1 MSSESAATADL
12 RAGPRE
18 WLGLAVLALPLLV
31 LALNISV
38 LFLAAPQL
46 GADLR
51 PSSTGLLWI
60 MDIYGFMIAGFLVCM
75 GTLGDRVGRRRL
87 LVIGAVAFALA
98 SLLVAYSVSAPMLI
112 VARALLGIAGATLM
126 PSTLALLSTMFRDP
140 QQRGVAIAV
149 WMTAF
154 SVGMAAGPVIGGV
167 MLEHFWWGSVFLLG
181 VPVMGVLV
189 VLAPVLL
196 PEYRDAQAGKLDVFS
211 VALSLVTIV
220 PIIYGIKE
228 SATGHASW
236 PAYVAIAVGL
246 FAGVLFVRRQRRIT
260 DPMIDVRLFGN
271 RAFTAALAL
280 LVLGIMAING
290 MSYLYPQFLQSV
302 RALSPMATGLWMIVI
317 AVAAVL
323 GSMVAPLVARRVRP
337 AYVIA
342 GGALISVAGF
352 LLMTQIQA
360 ATGMTLVM
368 AAGAA
373 AVVGLSPIGVMS
385 TDMVLT
391 CAQPEKAGSAA
402 ALSETSAELGAG
414 LGVAV
419 LGTLGAAVYRNQI
432 TESVPDGLPIDVADS
447 ARNSFN
453 DALAE
458 VGQVPPELGDRLLKS
473 AREAFT
479 GGLNVVG
486 AASAAILAVLAVVTV
501 ALLRHLPP
509 TGRDEQEGPPGIGT
523 GEQVETTYRAET

>member
-18 WLGLAVLALPLLV
+18 WFGLAVLALPLLV

-51 PSSTGLLWI
+51 PSNTGLLWI

-75 GTLGDRVGRRRL
+75 GTLGDRIGRRRL
-87 LVIGAVAFALA
+87 LMIGAVAFALA
-98 SLLVAYSVSAPMLI
+98 SLLVAYSVSTPMLI
-112 VARALLGIAGATLM
+112 VARALQGIAGATLM
-126 PSTLALLSTMFRDP
+126 PSTLALLSSMFRDP
-140 QQRGVAIAV
+140 RQRGVAIAV

-154 SVGMAAGPVIGGV
+154 SVGMAVGPVIGGV

-181 VPVMGVLV
+181 VPVMGALV
-189 VLAPVLL
+189 ALAPVLL
-196 PEYRDAQAGKLDVFS
+196 PEYRDMRAGRLDMSS
-211 VALSLVTIV
+211 VVLSLATIV
-220 PIIYGIKE
+220 PIIYGVKE
-228 SATGHASW
+228 GAAGHASW
-236 PAYVAIAVGL
+236 LAYAAIVVGL
-246 FAGVLFVRRQRRIT
+246 FAGALFVRRQRRIA
-260 DPMIDVRLFGN
+260 DPMVDMELFRN

-290 MSYLYPQFLQSV
+290 MSFLYPQFLQSV
-302 RALSPMATGLWMIVI
+302 RALSSMEAGLWMII
-317 AVAAVL
+317 LAVAAVI
-323 GSMVAPLVARRVRP
+323 GSMVAPLIARRVRP

-360 ATGMTLVM
+360 TTGMALVM
-368 AAGAA
+368 SAGAVA
-373 AVVGLSPIGVMS
+373 IVGLSPIGVMS
-385 TDMVLT
+385 TDMVLN

-419 LGTLGAAVYRNQI
+419 LGTLGAAVYRDQI
-432 TESVPDGLPIDVADS
+432 TESVPSGLPLKVADS

-458 VGQVPPELGDRLLKS
+458 VGQVPPDVGGRLLKA
-473 AREAFT
+473 ARDAFT
-479 GGLNVVG
+479 AGLNVVG
-486 AASAAILAVLAVVTV
+486 AASAVILAILAVVTV

-509 TGRDEQEGPPGIGT
+509 TGRDDQEGSHGLGH
-523 GEQVETTYRAET
+523 

>member
-18 WLGLAVLALPLLV
+18 WFGLAVLALPLLV

-51 PSSTGLLWI
+51 PSNTGLLWI

-75 GTLGDRVGRRRL
+75 GTLGDRIGRRKL

-98 SLLVAYSVSAPMLI
+98 SLLVAYSGSTPLLI
-112 VARALLGIAGATLM
+112 VARALQGIAGATLM
-126 PSTLALLSTMFRDP
+126 PSTLALLSNMFRDP
-140 QQRGVAIAV
+140 RQRGMAIAV

-154 SVGMAAGPVIGGV
+154 SVGMAVGPVIGGV

-181 VPVMGVLV
+181 VPVMGVLI

-196 PEYRDAQAGKLDVFS
+196 PEYRDARAGKLDVSS

-228 SATGHASW
+228 SVAGHASW
-236 PAYVAIAVGL
+236 LAYVAIVAGL
-246 FAGVLFVRRQRRIT
+246 FAGVLFVRRQRRIA
-260 DPMIDVRLFGN
+260 DPMVDVELFRN

-290 MSYLYPQFLQSV
+290 MSFLYPQFLQSV
-302 RALSPMATGLWMIVI
+302 RALSSMEAGLWMIVL
-317 AVAAVL
+317 AVAAVI
-323 GSMVAPLVARRVRP
+323 GSMVAPLIARRVRP

-342 GGALISVAGF
+342 GGALISVSGF
-352 LLMTQIQA
+352 LLMTQVQA
-360 ATGMTLVM
+360 TTGMALAM
-368 AAGAA
+368 FAGAV

-385 TDMVLT
+385 TDMVLN
-391 CAQPEKAGSAA
+391 CAQPEKAGAAA

-419 LGTLGAAVYRNQI
+419 LGTLGAAVYRSQI
-432 TESVPDGLPIDVADS
+432 NDSVPAGLPLKVADS

-458 VGQVPPELGDRLLKS
+458 VGQMPPEIGGRLLKS

-479 GGLNVVG
+479 DGLNVVG
-486 AASAAILAVLAVVTV
+486 AVSAVILAVLAVVTV
-501 ALLRHLPP
+501 ALLRHLPS
-509 TGRDEQEGPPGIGT
+509 TGRDERE
-523 GEQVETTYRAET
+523 EQSGLTHQNT